1 MARFRLLIEYEGTR
15 YHGWQQNAGVKTIQG
30 EMLKA
35 CQAVFNTA
43 KSELYGAGR
52 TDAGVH
58 ALGQVAHLD
67 VPSQMPT
74 EKITPRLNEL
84 LPYDIHI
91 LKTEACSATF
101 HARHDA
107 VARSYVYAISKRR
120 SAFGK
125 HYAWWVK
132 EDLSVA
138 AMQEVAALFAGF
150 HDFASFGAASPDDKS
165 TTVNILRTEVREEGD
180 MVFVHI
186 AGSHFLWMMVRRLV
200 GVMVH
205 AGKGKLK
212 PREVK
217 DFLHRHS
224 ERPAQLAAPPAGLYL
239 HRIYYP
245 GESLDF
251 SYSIPVRVGWQEGTA
266 G

>member
-1 MARFRLLIEYEGTR
+1 MARYKLLIEYEGTR

-30 EMLKA
+30 EITKV
-35 CQAVFNTA
+35 CESVFNTA
-43 KSELYGAGR
+43 KIELYGAGR

-67 VPSQMPT
+67 VPTQMPP
-74 EKITPRLNEL
+74 EKVTVRLNEL

-91 LKTEACSATF
+91 LKTELCADRF

-107 VARSYVYAISKRR
+107 VARSYVYAISRRR

-132 EDLSVA
+132 EDLLIKT
-138 AMQEVAALFAGF
+138 MQETTALFRGF
-150 HDFASFGAASPDDKS
+150 HDFSSFGAASPDEKS
-165 TTVNILRTEVREEGD
+165 TRVNIQ
-180 MVFVHI
+180 HI
-186 AGSHFLWMMVRRLV
+186 GISEKENMILVQIVGSHFLWMMVRRMV
-200 GVMVH
+200 GVIVH
-205 AGKGKLK
+205 AGKGKLR

-217 DFLHRHS
+217 DFLLQHT
-224 ERPAQLAAPPAGLYL
+224 ERPSQLAAPPAGLYL
-239 HRIYYP
+239 HRIFYP
-245 GESLDF
+245 GEELDY
-251 SYSIPVRVGWQEGTA
+251 SYSIPLGIG